1 VLTKLTVW
9 KCNTIFKQGKF
20 YLGPMRS
27 VFIFVIFL
35 FAFVAH
41 GQQNSFWQTLAEVGF
56 EQRKDPRG
64 YSYEAP
70 LFSQNLRRWNGK
82 KIKLKGYVIPVGE
95 VGDPQKFMLSSLPFN
110 VCYFCG
116 AAGPETVV
124 QVEADRPVEFTTK
137 PVVMEGII
145 FLNDNDPDQHIYILR
160 AAKIL
165 ITQ

>member
-1 VLTKLTVW
+1 MKRTPA
-9 KCNTIFKQGKF
+9 F
-20 YLGPMRS
+20 
-27 VFIFVIFL
+27 FVRNFFAIILCCAL
-35 FAFVAH
+35 FSAF

-56 EQRKDPRG
+56 EQRKDKSG

-95 VGDPQKFMLSSLPFN
+95 VGDPKKFMLSSLPFN

-124 QVEADRPVEFTTK
+124 QVEAERPVEFTTK
-137 PVVMEGII
+137 SVVMEGII
-145 FLNDNDPDQHIYILR
+145 FLNDNDPDQHIYILK

-165 ITQ
+165 TTQ